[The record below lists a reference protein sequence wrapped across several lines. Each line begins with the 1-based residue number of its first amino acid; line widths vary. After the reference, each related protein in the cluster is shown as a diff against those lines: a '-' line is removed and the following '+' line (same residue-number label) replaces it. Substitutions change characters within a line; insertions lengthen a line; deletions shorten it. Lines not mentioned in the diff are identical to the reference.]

1 MDEHHS
7 PSWRRHFE
15 VLVVLPLVPSPASFD
30 GVVSDFWTLTSLW
43 VAKNL
48 LWSVHCH
55 EANRR

>member
-1 MDEHHS
+1 MDGHHS

-48 LWSVHCH
+48 FVMECALP
-55 EANRR
+55 